1 MHRTTMAVL
10 VVALIV
16 FLGTFFNHNL
26 QVARFAAKQ
35 AAIAQSASGAASS
48 AKVIIKEWDVLT
60 PNSHPHDPALTA
72 DGALW
77 YTGQGSNT
85 LGRLDPITGKV
96 REFHLKTPNSGPHGL
111 VSDRAGNIWFTA
123 NSKGYIGKLDPR
135 TGQVTEYPLPD
146 TGGDDPHTPVFD
158 QEGTLWFTVQGGN
171 GVGRLDPRTGMIMLK
186 KVPTPHALPYGIAVN
201 SKGVPFFCEFG
212 TNRLARI
219 DPQTMDITEYPLPE
233 GARPRRLAITSND
246 MVYYSD
252 FARGYLGRLDSTT
265 GKTQQWRSPG
275 GSESE
280 PYGIAA
286 TPDGMVWYVE
296 TGLTPNR
303 IIGFNPKTQT
313 FSTPNPIPSGGGV
326 VRNMVATPDG
336 KLYFACSGVNKIGI
350 AEILH

>member
-1 MHRTTMAVL
+1 MHRTTMATL

-48 AKVIIKEWDVLT
+48 AKVIIKEWDVPT

-171 GVGRLDPRTGMIMLK
+171 EVGKLDPRTGMMMLK

-201 SKGVPFFCEFG
+201 SKGVPYFCEFG
-212 TNRLARI
+212 TNKLASINPDTMEITEFLLAR
-219 DPQTMDITEYPLPE
+219 
-233 GARPRRLAITSND
+233 GARPRRLAITPD
-246 MVYYSD
+246 DAVYYSD
-252 FARGYLGRLDSTT
+252 YARGYLGRFDPATS
-265 GKTQQWRSPG
+265 KIDEWRSPG
-275 GSESE
+275 STDSE
-280 PYGIAA
+280 PYAITA

-296 TGLTPNR
+296 TGLRPNR
-303 IIGFNPKTQT
+303 LVGFDPKTRA
-313 FSTPNPIPSGGGV
+313 FAVPTPISSGGGV

-336 KLYFACSGVNKIGI
+336 KLYLACSG
-350 AEILH
+350 

>member
-1 MHRTTMAVL
+1 
-10 VVALIV
+10 
-16 FLGTFFNHNL
+16 
-26 QVARFAAKQ
+26 
-35 AAIAQSASGAASS
+35 
-48 AKVIIKEWDVLT
+48 
-60 PNSHPHDPALTA
+60 
-72 DGALW
+72 
-77 YTGQGSNT
+77 
-85 LGRLDPITGKV
+85 V

-186 KVPTPHALPYGIAVN
+186 KVPTPRALPYGIAVN

-252 FARGYLGRLDSTT
+252 FARGYLGRLDPTT

>member
-1 MHRTTMAVL
+1 MAVL
-10 VVALIV
+10 VVALTV
-16 FLGTFFNHNL
+16 FLGTLFNHNP
-26 QVARFAAKQ
+26 QGARFAAKQ

-48 AKVIIKEWDVLT
+48 AKVILKEWDVPT
-60 PNSHPHDPALTA
+60 PNSHPHDPALSP

-85 LGRLDPITGKV
+85 LGRLDPTTGKV
-96 REFHLKTPNSGPHGL
+96 QEFHLKTPNSGPHGL
-111 VSDRAGNIWFTA
+111 VADRAGNIWFTA

-135 TGQVTEYPLPD
+135 TGRITEYPLPD
-146 TGGDDPHTPVFD
+146 KDADDPHTPVFD

-171 GVGRLDPRTGMIMLK
+171 DVGRLDPRTGMIMLK
-186 KVPTPHALPYGIAVN
+186 KVPTPRALPYGIAVN

-219 DPQTMDITEYPLPE
+219 DPQTMDITEYPLPQ

-252 FARGYLGRLDSTT
+252 NARGYVGRLDSAT
-265 GKTQQWRSPG
+265 GKTQEWRSPG
-275 GSESE
+275 GAESE
-280 PYGIAA
+280 PYAITV

-303 IIGFNPKTQT
+303 IIRFNPMTET
-313 FSTPNPIPSGGGV
+313 FSTPTPIPSGGGV

-336 KLYFACSGVNKIGI
+336 KLYLACSGVNKIGI